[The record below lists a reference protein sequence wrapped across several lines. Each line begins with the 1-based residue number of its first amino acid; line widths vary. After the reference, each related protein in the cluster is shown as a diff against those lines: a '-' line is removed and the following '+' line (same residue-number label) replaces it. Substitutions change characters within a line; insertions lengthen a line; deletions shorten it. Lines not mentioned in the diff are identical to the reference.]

1 VSAEE
6 HRAIVQDFC
15 SFLAG
20 QTSTYTKRIE
30 RQMREASAAQ
40 EYETAARLRDDLRA
54 LERALEKQAVVFG
67 DATDAD
73 IVGLADDELEA
84 AVQVFHVRG
93 GRIRGQRGFI
103 VEKTSDVSTA
113 DLIESLITSLYGDQT
128 GDAIPR
134 EVLVPELPQQ
144 VAISKQW
151 LSERRGTLVDIRVP
165 QRGDKRD
172 LQGTVIRNAEQALAL
187 HKTRRGGDLTTRSQA
202 LEELQEYLGLS
213 QAPLRMECI
222 DVSHLAGTDIVASLV
237 VFEDGLPRT
246 SEYRR
251 FAIKGIAA
259 DGLTDDTRSIA
270 EVVTRRFR
278 RYLAEMSDEQG
289 DLPGIDPTTGRARK
303 FTYPPQL
310 LVVDGGAP
318 QVEAAQA
325 ALSELGMSDIA
336 VVGLAKRLEEVWLP
350 GDPDPVIL
358 PRTSEGL
365 YLLQRMRDE
374 AHRFAITYQRQK
386 RGKRMIESLLDD
398 VPGLGDIRRKAVLKQ
413 FGSLK
418 RLKMASVDEIASV
431 PGIGPSIAQSIFD
444 TLAAHSSA
452 PSVNVT
458 TGEIIE

>member
-1 VSAEE
+1 
-6 HRAIVQDFC
+6 
-15 SFLAG
+15 
-20 QTSTYTKRIE
+20 
-30 RQMREASAAQ
+30 MREASAAQ

-458 TGEIIE
+458 TGEIID